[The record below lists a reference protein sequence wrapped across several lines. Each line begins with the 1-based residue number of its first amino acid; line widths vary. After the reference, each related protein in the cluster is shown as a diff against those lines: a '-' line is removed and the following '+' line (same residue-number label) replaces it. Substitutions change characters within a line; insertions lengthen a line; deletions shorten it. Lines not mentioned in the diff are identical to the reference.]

1 MRSGERSEPG
11 HHVRRRPI
19 ASLAMACEYHA
30 QRLES
35 VAVRLRG
42 AGVTDGAQLWV
53 DPLTEA
59 PPAAIVH
66 DVSDGVSDDLG
77 PALPVVAL
85 AVAGG

>member
-1 MRSGERSEPG
+1 
-11 HHVRRRPI
+11 
-19 ASLAMACEYHA
+19 
-30 QRLES
+30 

-42 AGVTDGAQLWV
+42 AGVTDGAQLWI